1 MALGFIRNLLDHAA
15 DLLGTIR
22 DGIAGLAGRMTLP
35 ALKGG
40 VLHPRI
46 PIKEKFNADPR
57 LKLISAGAI
66 LGVILVVTGIM
77 LFLTR
82 NSRVR
87 RTEDAE
93 AIAELFRM
101 ELPPEELFLDDEPD
115 FLPDLLPERE
125 RRDEWNADDT
135 RPYWTDPGDE
145 GTGVY
150 EDMMSAVVDGIME
163 RLP

>member
-1 MALGFIRNLLDHAA
+1 MALGFIRDFLDHAA
-15 DLLGTIR
+15 DLW
-22 DGIAGLAGRMTLP
+22 GIIYDRTAGLAGR
-35 ALKGG
+35 
-40 VLHPRI
+40 VR
-46 PIKEKFNADPR
+46 EKFNADPK

-87 RTEDAE
+87 RTGDSE
-93 AIAELFRM
+93 AVAELFRT

-125 RRDEWNADDT
+125 RRDEWNADDA

-150 EDMMSAVVDGIME
+150 EDMITTVVDGIME